1 MAEGK
6 YDTRRINQEGERL
19 FTVRPRYNA
28 VDRNNPR
35 RGEVCTI
42 RLTLPK
48 DLTNDDISKIIA
60 GAPSHEAN
68 ALRQMFSESGYI
80 NFLVSDIGYSMTE
93 KHQVFH
99 TFGGRESVYFYGH
112 NPVDLQLS
120 GLVIDDLDN
129 DQFVRFVTL
138 YNNHIRG
145 TKAAK
150 NFALVQISTPNATFF
165 GSIRALQ
172 INQNAA
178 RDTDVGFS
186 MSFIAKK
193 VIFRSTDTYFMG
205 EDGQLKD
212 SQNETFFESARNQI
226 PTYTQSQARKKSADL
241 TARINGTSVTMSGVD
256 KTDTLG
262 IGGTYTRL
270 VDSLPDLKDLLGIT
284 PEELAN
290 IFSSWL
296 SVITDPLKQIADEIN
311 GVVDYVRNFTY
322 EVDAYLGAVEGAVDE
337 VLGAISSVTNAIEY
351 AESTVDYFQ
360 DWAGD
365 LVNFPESIADKIGSF
380 IDNGLLITGGGTG
393 DSSAQIIGGSYVS
406 SADAEAILRMKSR
419 ANPGPIRGTPQGTQ
433 KAAGKTAD
441 DSAVIDVDEI

>member
-60 GAPSHEAN
+60 GAPAHEAN

-172 INQNAA
+172 INQNSA

-212 SQNETFFESARNQI
+212 YQNETFLESARNQI
-226 PTYTQSQARKKSADL
+226 PTYTQSQARRKSADL
-241 TARINGTSVTMSGVD
+241 TARINGTSVTMAGVD
-256 KTDTLG
+256 KTATLG
-262 IGGTYTRL
+262 IGGVYTRM
-270 VDSLPDLKDLLGIT
+270 VDALPDLKDLLGIT

-296 SVITDPLKQIADEIN
+296 SIITDPLNQIADEIN

-433 KAAGKTAD
+433 KAASKTAD
-441 DSAVIDVDEI
+441 DNAVIDVDEI

>member
-1 MAEGK
+1 MAERK
-6 YDTRRINQEGERL
+6 YDTYRINQEGERL

-42 RLTLPK
+42 RLTLPREM
-48 DLTNDDISKIIA
+48 TNDDIKKIIA
-60 GAPSHEAN
+60 GAPSHEAA
-68 ALRQMFSESGYI
+68 ALKQMFSESGYI
-80 NFLVSDIGYSMTE
+80 NFVVTDMAYSMTE

-99 TFGGRESVYFYGH
+99 TFGGREAVYFYGH

-120 GLVIDDLDN
+120 GMVIDDLDN

-150 NFALVQISTPNATFF
+150 NYALVQISTPNATFF
-165 GSIRALQ
+165 GSIRAIQ
-172 INQNAA
+172 FNQNSN
-178 RDTDVGFS
+178 RDTDIGFS
-186 MSFIAKK
+186 MSFISKK
-193 VIFRSTDTYFMG
+193 VIFRSTDAYFMG
-205 EDGQLKD
+205 DSGKLEDQQDK
-212 SQNETFFESARNQI
+212 TFLESARQQI
-226 PTYTQSQARKKSADL
+226 PTYSQSQARRKSADM
-241 TARINGTSVTMSGVD
+241 TARINGNSVTLTGVDQTAQLGISGV
-256 KTDTLG
+256 
-262 IGGTYTRL
+262 YTRWA
-270 VDSLPDLKDLLGIT
+270 DTLPDLSDLLGIT

-296 SVITDPLKQIADEIN
+296 SIITDPLYQLADEIN
-311 GVVDYVRNFTY
+311 GVVDYVKNFTSQ
-322 EVDAYLGAVEGAVDE
+322 VDAYLGAVEGAVDE
-337 VLGAISSVTNAIEY
+337 VLGAISAVTNSIEY

-393 DSSAQIIGGSYVS
+393 ESSAQIIGGSYVS

-433 KAAGKTAD
+433 KAANKASAD
-441 DSAVIDVDEI
+441 DLATIDI